1 VRGGHIPVMTDP
13 IITLSDSRRLTGPN
27 LLWERPGA
35 VLDVAVPAAQAE
47 IAVTAWQDAARRILT
62 AVGWQDEQCRLRR
75 FQGGAS
81 LAISAPIDALF
92 AATEVNE
99 WALAAAN
106 EALGGAAAPDLGEAA
121 ARLRELIARE
131 RKPALLAMSRA
142 ARRNGVTLLADTE
155 QVSVGTGAGSITWPI
170 GEIPSPA
177 EVDWARVHDVPT
189 VLVTGSNGKTTTVRL
204 LTAVLA
210 AAGRVAGMC
219 CSDSVNVGGEVLD
232 RGDWSG
238 PGGARRVLRDRRVQ
252 VAVLET
258 ARGGMLRRG
267 LAVTRADAAIIT
279 NAAEDHFGEFGIHD
293 LAGLTEAKFVVT
305 RALPPSGRLALNAD
319 DPSLVARAVLA
330 TAPIVWFT
338 LDPANPVVRA
348 HIEQGGEAGLVEDGE
363 IVLVRQQRRY
373 PITPLVDVPITL
385 RGIARHNVA
394 NALGVAALAACLGL
408 DSATIALGL
417 ARFRGTPEE
426 NPGRL
431 NLFALGGVTA
441 VADFAH
447 NPHGMNALVALAGT
461 LPARRR
467 LVLLGQA
474 GDRDDI
480 AIRDL
485 ARSAWG
491 LRPDRIILKE
501 MDQHL
506 RGRAPGEI
514 TRLLEQELLGLGAS
528 SEAIGHAG
536 SEYEAVLDALA
547 WARPEDLL
555 VLPVHSE
562 RERVLALLDR
572 LEREGWVPGAPLT
585 A

>member
-1 VRGGHIPVMTDP
+1 MADP
-13 IITLSDSRRLTGPN
+13 IITLTDSRRLTGPN

-35 VLDVAVPAAQAE
+35 ILDVA
-47 IAVTAWQDAARRILT
+47 ISSSHSDLAVAAWQDAARRALA
-62 AVGWQDEQCRLRR
+62 AVGWSDEQCRVRR

-99 WALAAAN
+99 WALEAAN
-106 EALGGAAAPDLGEAA
+106 AALGGPAAPDLAEAG
-121 ARLRELIARE
+121 ARLRDLIAQE
-131 RKPALLAMSRA
+131 RKPALMALSRA
-142 ARRNGVTLLADTE
+142 ARRNGVSFLADTE
-155 QVSVGTGAGSITWPI
+155 LVSVGTGSGSVAWPVS
-170 GEIPSPA
+170 ELPSPGD
-177 EVDWARVHDVPT
+177 VDWARVRDVPT
-189 VLVTGSNGKTTTVRL
+189 VLVTGSNGKTTTARL
-204 LTAVLA
+204 LTAVLTS
-210 AAGRVAGMC
+210 AGRVTGMC
-219 CSDSVNVGGEVLD
+219 CSDSVNVGGEVVD

-238 PGGARRVLRDRRVQ
+238 PGGARKVLRDQRVQ

-279 NAAEDHFGEFGIHD
+279 NVAEDHFGEFGIHD

-305 RALPPSGRLALNAD
+305 RALGPQSRLMLNAD

-330 TAPIVWFT
+330 TAPIVWLT
-338 LDPANPVVRA
+338 LDPDNARVRT
-348 HIEQGGEAGLVEDGE
+348 HIDQGGEAALVEDGD
-363 IVLVRQQRRY
+363 IVLVRQRRKHRV
-373 PITPLVDVPITL
+373 TPLADVPITL

-394 NALGVAALAACLGL
+394 NALGVAALASRLGL
-408 DSATIALGL
+408 DGETIALGL

-431 NLFALGGVTA
+431 NLFDLGGVTA

-480 AIRDL
+480 SIRDL

-501 MDQHL
+501 MDKYL
-506 RGRAPGEI
+506 RGRAPGEV
-514 TRLLEQELLGLGAS
+514 TRLLREELLGLGAP

-536 SEYEAVLDALA
+536 SEYQAVLDALA

-555 VLPVHSE
+555 VLAVHSE

-572 LEREGWVPGAPLT
+572 LERQGWVPGAPLS

>member
-1 VRGGHIPVMTDP
+1 MTDP
-13 IITLSDSRRLTGPN
+13 VITLTDSRRLTGPN

-35 VLDVAVPAAQAE
+35 VLDVQLSAADADAAVA
-47 IAVTAWQDAARRILT
+47 AWQQAARQVLD
-62 AVGWQDEQCRLRR
+62 AVGWPDEQCRVRR
-75 FQGGAS
+75 FRGGAS

-99 WALAAAN
+99 WALQAA
-106 EALGGAAAPDLGEAA
+106 GAAMNGAPVPDLNLAA
-121 ARLRELIARE
+121 SRLRELIAGE
-131 RKPALLAMSRA
+131 RKPALRALGRA
-142 ARRNGVTLLADTE
+142 AHHHGVTLLADTE
-155 QVSVGTGAGSITWPI
+155 QASVGTGTGAFTWPI
-170 GEIPSPA
+170 GDLPSPV

-204 LTAVLA
+204 LAAVLA
-210 AAGRVAGMC
+210 AAGRVAGVC
-219 CSDSVNVGGEVLD
+219 CSDSVTVGGEVVD

-238 PGGARRVLRDRRVQ
+238 PGGARKVLRDRRVQ

-267 LAVTRADAAIIT
+267 LAVTRADAAMIT
-279 NAAEDHFGEFGIHD
+279 NAAEDHFGEFGILD
-293 LAGLTEAKFVVT
+293 LAGVTEAKFIVT
-305 RALPPSGRLALNAD
+305 RALGPAGRLMLNAD

-330 TAPIVWFT
+330 TAPIVWLS
-338 LDPANPVVRA
+338 LDPANPVVQD
-348 HIEQGGEAGLVEDGE
+348 HVDQGGEAGVVEGGE
-363 IVLVRQQRRY
+363 IVLLRQRRRY
-373 PITPLVDVPITL
+373 RVAPLADVPITL
-385 RGIARHNVA
+385 SGLARHNVA
-394 NALGVAALAACLGL
+394 NALGVAALASQLGL
-408 DSATIALGL
+408 DSETIALGL

-431 NLFALGGVTA
+431 NLFDLGGVTA

-447 NPHGMNALVALAGT
+447 NPHGMSALMALGGT

-474 GDRDDI
+474 GDRDDT

-501 MDQHL
+501 MEHYL

-514 TRLLEQELLGLGAS
+514 TRLLEEQLLELGAPS
-528 SEAIGHAG
+528 GTIVRAD
-536 SEYEAVLDALA
+536 SEYQAVLDALA

-555 VLPVHSE
+555 LLPVHSE
-562 RERVLALLDR
+562 RERVLALLER
-572 LEREGWVPGAPLT
+572 LRREGWVPGAPLS

>member
-1 VRGGHIPVMTDP
+1 MTENP
-13 IITLSDSRRLTGPN
+13 IITLTDSRRLTGPN

-35 VLDVAVPAAQAE
+35 VIDVLAPAERADEAVA
-47 IAVTAWQDAARRILT
+47 AWQDAARRVLV
-62 AVGWQDEQCRLRR
+62 AVGWPDEQCRVRR

-81 LAISAPIDALF
+81 LAISAPIDTLF

-106 EALGGAAAPDLGEAA
+106 QALGGAPAPDLDEAA
-121 ARLRELIARE
+121 ARLRDLISRE

-155 QVSVGTGAGSITWPI
+155 QLSVGTGTGSITWPI

-204 LTAVLA
+204 LTAVLIS
-210 AAGRVAGMC
+210 AGRVAGMC
-219 CSDSVNVGGEVLD
+219 CSDSVNVAGEVLD

-305 RALPPSGRLALNAD
+305 RALGPSGRLLLNAD

-338 LDPANPVVRA
+338 LDPANPVVRD
-348 HIEQGGEAGLVEDGE
+348 HIEQGGEAGLVEEGE
-363 IVLVRQQRRY
+363 IVLVRQRRRY
-373 PITPLVDVPITL
+373 RITPLVDVPITL

-394 NALGVAALAACLGL
+394 NALGVAALAARLGL
-408 DSATIALGL
+408 DSETIALGL

-501 MDQHL
+501 MDQYL

-514 TRLLEQELLGLGAS
+514 TRLLEAELRGLGAP
-528 SEAIGHAG
+528 SEVIGHAG

-572 LEREGWVPGAPLT
+572 LEREGWAPGAPLS